1 MTLIVRCDDTH
12 RLVSYLYGECSP
24 EERAAIGSHLA
35 TCAVCAGEYTGLQ
48 DVRVQLAGWQAPDA
62 DLGFVI
68 TRASAALPAP
78 IAAMPAPIAAP
89 LRSRR
94 VVRMPAWAQAAAAV
108 LVLSAGAAI
117 ANLEIRYGSDGVSVR
132 TGWRQAAD
140 TRAPVRP
147 AAQATPPPVR
157 AADDS
162 GAWKSALADS
172 EKRLRAEF
180 AAQRPTAPPLLT
192 RTGAGSDDLLRQV
205 KALIE
210 ESERRQQRELALRV
224 SQVTTDVES
233 QRRADLV
240 RIEQN
245 MGQIEGLTG
254 AEAARQ
260 RELLNYLVRVSQ
272 RR

>member
-12 RLVSYLYGECSP
+12 RLVSYLYGESSP
-24 EERAAIGSHLA
+24 EERAAVESHLA
-35 TCAVCAGEYTGLQ
+35 TCAACAAGYAGLQ
-48 DVRVQLAGWQAPDA
+48 DVRVTLAGWQPPDV
-62 DLGFVI
+62 DLGFTI
-68 TRASAALPAP
+68 SRSSTAL
-78 IAAMPAPIAAP
+78 AAP
-89 LRSRR
+89 VPVPVRTRR
-94 VVRMPAWAQAAAAV
+94 FIALPAWAQAAAAV

-117 ANLEIRYGSDGVSVR
+117 ANLEIRYGNDGVTIR

-140 TRAPVRP
+140 TAEPPAAVAPRSVVPVR
-147 AAQATPPPVR
+147 T
-157 AADDS
+157 ADDN
-162 GAWKSALADS
+162 GAWKTALADS

-180 AAQRPTAPPLLT
+180 AAQRTVTPQPLLT
-192 RTGAGSDDLLRQV
+192 RTGAGTDDVLRQV
-205 KALIE
+205 KALID

-224 SQVTTDVES
+224 AQMTTDVES

-245 MGQIEGLTG
+245 MGQIEGVTG

>member
-12 RLVSYLYGECSP
+12 RLVTYLYGESSP
-24 EERAAIGSHLA
+24 EERAAVESHLA
-35 TCAVCAGEYTGLQ
+35 TCAACAAEYAGLQ
-48 DVRVQLAGWQAPDA
+48 DVRVQLAGWQPPEV
-62 DLGFVI
+62 DLGFRV
-68 TRASAALPAP
+68 TRASDAAEV
-78 IAAMPAPIAAP
+78 AAP
-89 LRSRR
+89 TPGGTRR
-94 VVRMPAWAQAAAAV
+94 FLALPAWAQAAAAV

-117 ANLEIRYGSDGVSVR
+117 ANLEIRYGSDGVTIR
-132 TGWRQAAD
+132 TGWRQDAGSGA
-140 TRAPVRP
+140 RP
-147 AAQATPPPVR
+147 AATPAASPVQTAVR
-157 AADDS
+157 DDD
-162 GAWKSALADS
+162 AWKAALAES

-180 AAQRPTAPPLLT
+180 AAQRTVSPQPLLT
-192 RTGAGSDDLLRQV
+192 RTGATNDDLLRQV
-205 KALIE
+205 RALID
-210 ESERRQQRELALRV
+210 ESERRQQHELALRV
-224 SQVTTDVES
+224 AQMTADVES

>member
-12 RLVSYLYGECSP
+12 RLISYLYGESSP
-24 EERAAIGSHLA
+24 EEGAAVESHLA
-35 TCAVCAGEYTGLQ
+35 TCPACAAEYAGLQ
-48 DVRVQLAGWQAPDA
+48 DVRVQLAGWQPPDV
-62 DLGFVI
+62 DLGFKM
-68 TRASAALPAP
+68 TRANAPAP
-78 IAAMPAPIAAP
+78 AP
-89 LRSRR
+89 SRR
-94 VVRMPAWAQAAAAV
+94 FLQLPAWAQAAAAV

-117 ANLEIRYGSDGVSVR
+117 ANLEIRYGSDGMTIR
-132 TGWRQAAD
+132 TGWRQNGDAKTLAVAA
-140 TRAPVRP
+140 P
-147 AAQATPPPVR
+147 AAGPMRTAVH
-157 AADDS
+157 DD
-162 GAWKSALADS
+162 AWKAALADS

-180 AAQRPTAPPLLT
+180 AAQRTVTPQPLLT
-192 RTGAGSDDLLRQV
+192 RTGATNEDVLRQV
-205 KALIE
+205 RALID

-224 SQVTTDVES
+224 AQVSADVES

>member
-12 RLVSYLYGECSP
+12 RLVSYLYSESLP
-24 EERAAIGSHLA
+24 EERAAVESHLA
-35 TCAVCAGEYTGLQ
+35 TCPACAAEYAGLQ
-48 DVRVQLAGWQAPDA
+48 DVRVQLAGWQPPDV
-62 DLGFVI
+62 DLGFRM
-68 TRASAALPAP
+68 TRASAPADASATTSTRARRFALPA
-78 IAAMPAPIAAP
+78 
-89 LRSRR
+89 
-94 VVRMPAWAQAAAAV
+94 WGQAAAAV

-117 ANLEIRYGSDGVSVR
+117 ANLEIRYGSDGVTVR
-132 TGWRQAAD
+132 TGWRQNAD
-140 TRAPVRP
+140 PRVQAPAPGPARTVVR
-147 AAQATPPPVR
+147 
-157 AADDS
+157 DD
-162 GAWKSALADS
+162 AWKGALADS

-180 AAQRPTAPPLLT
+180 AAQRTVTPQPLLT
-192 RTGAGSDDLLRQV
+192 RTGATNDDLLRQV
-205 KALIE
+205 RALIE

-224 SQVTTDVES
+224 AQVSTDVES